1 MCTCFNTS
9 PREAV
14 EELGV
19 AQVHGGTRRIGLEFK
34 YVLEVFTYDLFCSRG
49 VFSFKIALKLSKHG
63 NIALV

>member
-19 AQVHGGTRRIGLEFK
+19 AQVHGGTRQTGYKR
-34 YVLEVFTYDLFCSRG
+34 
-49 VFSFKIALKLSKHG
+49 LKCVYTATPPMS
-63 NIALV
+63 